1 MTDSQNITSLRGF
14 CLGVSTHTQEN
25 EAMRSSGRKVDEI
38 PLREAALAAFYK
50 RRAKLISEVEQ
61 IDATIA
67 NMRCN

>member
-1 MTDSQNITSLRGF
+1 
-14 CLGVSTHTQEN
+14 
-25 EAMRSSGRKVDEI
+25 MRSSGRKVDEI
-38 PLREAALAAFYK
+38 PFREAALAAFYK